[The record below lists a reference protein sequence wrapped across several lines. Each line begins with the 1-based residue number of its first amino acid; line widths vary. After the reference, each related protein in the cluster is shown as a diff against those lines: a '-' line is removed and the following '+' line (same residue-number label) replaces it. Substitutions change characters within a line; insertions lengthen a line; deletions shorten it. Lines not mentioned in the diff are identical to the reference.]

1 MADRISGDGFEEEL
15 KKEGYKV
22 TSNVDH
28 EYNELCIT
36 GEVDLLSWGHRCDD
50 TNNKNGPK
58 SNAPPTARPNSS
70 VKSNNSGRAAGD
82 TKQKVHPEGNQKP
95 RAEPSCLAEQ
105 FKIIKGIDASAQSKM
120 LNALLVKEANLITQV
135 QSQVKSVPLCPT
147 SSLPIQKATDM
158 RTRPPEAPKKATN
171 PGSKGTTTTY
181 ACVHPLRDP
190 PMNHINTS
198 AQHEVKPSACST
210 TMAAQ
215 TNPSG
220 TTTDAATEH
229 LSAQL
234 RDSSLGA
241 SDGPTEDRK
250 RWASYESRDGARCPP
265 PPNSAQSQSH
275 LQQQPETRTGPA
287 RTLWY
292 QPSGAYYYQPP
303 PPPVYGPSY
312 GWYPPGTTWVPP
324 QTHLSSY
331 QFCPPQRPPWCTS
344 CSGSMQPNMGRGEPA
359 MSRSSHGAPPGYS
372 LRACAHSQVAFVLCQ
387 NTPNSP
393 NSTSAPHPVLLPL
406 EQQAPSGCPRSL
418 YPPAFGSASYY
429 PGPMLQREGGMP
441 TSIAPNRS
449 PYNPNYHILPQFNQ
463 QFFLQI

>member
-1 MADRISGDGFEEEL
+1 MLKQHANVVPNDLPTLLEGFSKAALKKRPSNLGLFAWYYFTELMKYKTENEAFDLRKLVREFHKNMADRISGDGFEEEL

-250 RWASYESRDGARCPP
+250 SFSYRS
-265 PPNSAQSQSH
+265 
-275 LQQQPETRTGPA
+275 
-287 RTLWY
+287 
-292 QPSGAYYYQPP
+292 
-303 PPPVYGPSY
+303 
-312 GWYPPGTTWVPP
+312 
-324 QTHLSSY
+324 
-331 QFCPPQRPPWCTS
+331 
-344 CSGSMQPNMGRGEPA
+344 SMQRWIQKIV
-359 MSRSSHGAPPGYS
+359 RRQLDKDSS
-372 LRACAHSQVAFVLCQ
+372 
-387 NTPNSP
+387 N
-393 NSTSAPHPVLLPL
+393 
-406 EQQAPSGCPRSL
+406 
-418 YPPAFGSASYY
+418 
-429 PGPMLQREGGMP
+429 
-441 TSIAPNRS
+441 
-449 PYNPNYHILPQFNQ
+449 
-463 QFFLQI
+463 